1 MFESGVWPKGWRQIY
16 SVLAVIDSLSSAISF
31 TAPLL
36 LRINVPQQAG
46 TKIISLSF
54 QREH

>member
-1 MFESGVWPKGWRQIY
+1 MIESRVLPKGRGQTC
-16 SVLAVIDSLSSAISF
+16 SALAVIDGLSSANSF

-36 LRINVPQQAG
+36 LRINVPQQVG